1 MEYFCEFC
9 KFYSIRRDNY
19 ERHLETAKHK
29 KYFKSK
35 PKVSQ
40 K

>member
-19 ERHLETAKHK
+19 ERHLETEKHK
-29 KYFKSK
+29 KIL
-35 PKVSQ
+35 Q